1 MMTRLFAF
9 NSGTTLSGT
18 TQVGNIAVGGYL
30 GQGDLQ
36 WWSGPDENDRYIIC
50 VPVPSGDQPTPFG
63 NIAYIGFNGTED
75 KSDDSYKNLINIM
88 SNQNFPSSLSA
99 KTWIDNNNYWSSH
112 WTSQMIT
119 DQLVLYYDASD
130 LTSFKGEP
138 TTNLIT
144 NPTNEV
150 ISNNSEF
157 IRYTNI
163 APIFD
168 TYGYGNDITYSLS
181 LDLKSS
187 NINNNN
193 KMTVYMQNGSG
204 SKYSFVYASVP
215 VTTSYQRFSFNNIH
229 AVLSNTGLTESWL
242 AFYGTYGTGNYPS
255 IKNVQIEIK
264 NHATPFVVG
273 NRGTTYA
280 TGGGWCDL
288 SGNENH
294 GTLNYTE
301 SIENT
306 GYLQNSD
313 NTSNFFA
320 ISIPDSTILN
330 DTFTKTT
337 GGWTIEEI
345 IWTNSCTYPEADA
358 GTVVSN
364 NGFSTGS
371 GFDWNH
377 GMNTSTFRF
386 EQVSNSINV
395 DNNSI
400 SVPSP
405 YNSYNSWRVRTMIWD
420 RTNNKNYLYINGDYI
435 GFVNTP
441 NTTGLSIYDGG
452 GISLGTL
459 YGWKH
464 YGRRASFKIY
474 NKILSADE
482 IQQNFNIVK
491 TKFGL

>member
-1 MMTRLFAF
+1 M
-9 NSGTTLSGT
+9 
-18 TQVGNIAVGGYL
+18 
-30 GQGDLQ
+30 
-36 WWSGPDENDRYIIC
+36 IC
-50 VPVPSGDQPTPFG
+50 VPNDNQPTIFG
-63 NIAYIGFNGTED
+63 DSASIGFCGTED

-130 LTSFKGEP
+130 LTSFRGEP
-138 TTNLIT
+138 TTNLVPY
-144 NPTNEV
+144 NNY
-150 ISNNSEF
+150 SNKNYNT
-157 IRYTNI
+157 RYTANSWGGDYADVWYFSEGGYMNLPYKKMI
-163 APIFD
+163 KTSGGTGGSFID
-168 TYGYGNDITYSLS
+168 DNNGIMIESGKTYTLS
-181 LDLKSS
+181 CYMKSS
-187 NINNNN
+187 YSVTLNPYSYCLNRTADNYY
-193 KMTVYMQNGSG
+193 KNGNEIT
-204 SKYSFVYASVP
+204 
-215 VTTSYQRFSFNNIH
+215 VTTEWKRFTWTFTTT
-229 AVLSNTGLTESWL
+229 NTEN
-242 AFYGTYGTGNYPS
+242 GNYALRGIIYIDDNLPLE
-255 IKNVQIEIK
+255 VYWCGYQIEQK
-264 NHATPFVVG
+264 SHSTPFIPG
-273 NRGTTYA
+273 TRGTSFA

-364 NGFSTGS
+364 NGYSTGS